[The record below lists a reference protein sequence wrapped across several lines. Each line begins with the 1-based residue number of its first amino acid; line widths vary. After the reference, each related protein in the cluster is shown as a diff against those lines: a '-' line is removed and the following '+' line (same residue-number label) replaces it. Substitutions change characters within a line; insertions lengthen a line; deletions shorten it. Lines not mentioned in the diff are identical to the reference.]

1 MSRNLYEIEP
11 VGESAGKCDCCRSPS
26 QCIWGFVH
34 GTDGTVASYFLY
46 WTTGASLR
54 DHPANVDLIV
64 GKWGDGA
71 TSDDR
76 VAVSLIHFESDAGP
90 GVMVIDAD
98 ERPIASN
105 DLVGRALRREKVI
118 GTTLASE
125 TFDIF
130 DAVLQND
137 PRLQ

>member
-1 MSRNLYEIEP
+1 M
-11 VGESAGKCDCCRSPS
+11 
-26 QCIWGFVH
+26 
-34 GTDGTVASYFLY
+34 
-46 WTTGASLR
+46 GASLQ
-54 DHPANVDLIV
+54 DHPANMDLIV

-76 VAVSLIHFESDAGP
+76 VAVSLIHFESDDGP

-105 DLVGRALRREKVI
+105 DLVGRALRREEVI
-118 GTTLASE
+118 GTPLASE
-125 TFDIF
+125 AFSIF
-130 DAVLQND
+130 DAVLLND